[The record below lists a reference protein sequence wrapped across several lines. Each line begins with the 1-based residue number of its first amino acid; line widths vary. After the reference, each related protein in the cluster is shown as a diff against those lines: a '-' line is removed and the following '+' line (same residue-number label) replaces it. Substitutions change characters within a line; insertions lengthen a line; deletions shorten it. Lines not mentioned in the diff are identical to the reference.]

1 MADKLDVSS
10 ADSARTA
17 VSQAVRTFVVVAALL
32 ALVAV
37 LGLEL
42 LATSGVVDLTVIPV
56 WVSIPLVLG
65 VSTLVTGWLVN
76 GGYERF
82 DADPSAAGRFGWL
95 VFLYV
100 PFALLPTRMALDA
113 FGFDYV
119 GASAVVLGL
128 AIVLA
133 GWLVYGG
140 GDRLGIEPR
149 HVAHAAIA
157 SIVFLVG
164 GSVIA
169 STVAS
174 GGLLGPVETG
184 VVAIAAQL
192 AALWVGFSG
201 TVDRF
206 VS

>member
-1 MADKLDVSS
+1 MTDQPDVSR
-10 ADSARTA
+10 ANSARTA
-17 VSQAVRTFVVVAALL
+17 VARTVRTFVVVFALL
-32 ALVAV
+32 TIVAF

-42 LATSGVVDLTVIPV
+42 LATRGVVDLTGIVN
-56 WVSIPLVLG
+56 WVLIPLVLG

-95 VFLYV
+95 VLLYV

-113 FGFDYV
+113 FGFEYF
-119 GASAVVLGL
+119 GGSAIVLGL

-140 GDRLGIEPR
+140 GDSLGIETR
-149 HVAHAAIA
+149 HVGHAAIA
-157 SIVFLVG
+157 SIVLLVG

-174 GGLLGPVETG
+174 GGLLGPAETG
-184 VVAIAAQL
+184 LVAVAAQL
-192 AALWVGFSG
+192 VALWVGFSG
-201 TVDRF
+201 TVDRLL
-206 VS
+206 S

>member
-1 MADKLDVSS
+1 MADQHDVSGAGS
-10 ADSARTA
+10 TRVA
-17 VSQAVRTFVVVAALL
+17 VAQTVRTFVVVFALL
-32 ALVAV
+32 AVVAF

-42 LATSGVVDLTVIPV
+42 LATSGVVDLTGVANWVLIPV
-56 WVSIPLVLG
+56 VLG

-76 GGYERF
+76 GGYDRF

-95 VFLYV
+95 VFLSV
-100 PFALLPTRMALDA
+100 PFALLPTRVALAA
-113 FGFDYV
+113 FGFDYF
-119 GASAVVLGL
+119 GASAIVLGL

-140 GDRLGIEPR
+140 GERLGIEPR

-157 SIVFLVG
+157 SIVLLVG

-169 STVAS
+169 SQVAP
-174 GGLLGPVETG
+174 GRLLGPVETG
-184 VVAIAAQL
+184 LVAVAAQL

-201 TVDRF
+201 TVDRLL
-206 VS
+206 S